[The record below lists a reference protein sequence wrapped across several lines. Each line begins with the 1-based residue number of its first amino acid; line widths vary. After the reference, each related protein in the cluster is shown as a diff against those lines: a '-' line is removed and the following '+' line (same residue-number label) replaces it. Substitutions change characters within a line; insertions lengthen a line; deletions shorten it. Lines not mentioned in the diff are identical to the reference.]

1 MKLAI
6 LTTTGFVFCHTNDS
20 HTTSNSENV
29 DLGDDI
35 RLTPCQAE
43 KFTELG
49 YQVDAFGPTEDNKRA
64 CAKKEKAQALG
75 TKWDA
80 NWSARYFLNFCSKFD
95 STFFHENHNF
105 WNLFIFLREV
115 LKQGLMV

>member
-20 HTTSNSENV
+20 HTASNSENV

-75 TKWDA
+75 TKWDL
-80 NWSARYFLNFCSKFD
+80 NWSARYLLFQFLQSIKIRSLRVLSKYSWKD
-95 STFFHENHNF
+95 EELESFFY
-105 WNLFIFLREV
+105 
-115 LKQGLMV
+115 

>member
-95 STFFHENHNF
+95 SNFFHENHNF
-105 WNLFIFLREV
+105 WNSIYISL
-115 LKQGLMV
+115 

>member
-80 NWSARYFLNFCSKFD
+80 NWSARYFLFEFLKKKIKILSWK
-95 STFFHENHNF
+95 
-105 WNLFIFLREV
+105 NLF
-115 LKQGLMV
+115 LKCFIHISVDL

>member
-80 NWSARYFLNFCSKFD
+80 NWSARYFLFEFLKKNQNSFM
-95 STFFHENHNF
+95 EE
-105 WNLFIFLREV
+105 LIFE
-115 LKQGLMV
+115 MFY

>member
-80 NWSARYFLNFCSKFD
+80 NWSARYLSFKF
-95 STFFHENHNF
+95 SQFNRNSLMEK
-105 WNLFIFLREV
+105 LIFELYIYFSV
-115 LKQGLMV
+115 KM

>member
-6 LTTTGFVFCHTNDS
+6 LTTTGVVFCHGHTNDN
-20 HTTSNSENV
+20 HDNSENI

-49 YQVDAFGPTEDNKRA
+49 YQVNAFGPTEDNKRA

-75 TKWDA
+75 TKWDT
-80 NWSARYFLNFCSKFD
+80 NWSER
-95 STFFHENHNF
+95 
-105 WNLFIFLREV
+105 
-115 LKQGLMV
+115 